1 MNDNSFESLNDLLDQ
16 CLELFLRQDFEGLDL
31 ALDKLAYMV
40 RLGSFT
46 LSKEEIDKLQ
56 VKVSNLVE
64 LISATKEGVKRDL
77 MSVQNRIRTI
87 LRFNSEED

>member
-16 CLELFLRQDFEGLDL
+16 CLELFLRQDFESLDL

-40 RLGSFT
+40 RVGSFT

-56 VKVSNLVE
+56 VKISNLLE
-64 LISATKEGVKRDL
+64 LISATKEDVKRDL
-77 MSVQNRIRTI
+77 MNVQNRIRTI